1 MTTGQIGGFVN
12 PTMSNFTQTPAPAQN
27 DNNTAPVQQQ
37 ASLGGNNTRFV
48 ATNNPQYTLPP
59 AANNNYQTQYQ
70 PQYQQGVYMNNQSTD
85 MARWAD
91 NIKSQLYPELPN
103 VLLQL
108 ARSCRITP
116 DEYNWL
122 QQVLN
127 IPGQS
132 NRLMDRAIAPF
143 YGRPSVGIT
152 DILDQVRGLMESAI
166 SQRRQETFQRSSY
179 GYNYNPTNYDY
190 NNQFNS
196 FNNSGF
202 NAPGVMMTNDPGFNQ
217 TFNPMAGNF
226 GMMPNTFNP
235 GAIGANSFG
244 NSFQMP
250 PMQGMQQP
258 QMQNDSNNWMSQVN
272 SDNRSVPPRT
282 TPVDN
287 VTRPRVDPNAR
298 YTPKA
303 PAIKQPT
310 GRAENIDVDLD
321 EKTPVVKT
329 PRWSDLRNSC
339 DPDLVESLEAEVDYL
354 TSYLVSVGENKIFQR
369 NFKLKLPTQ
378 STYGAFTDLTTI
390 HTDMMDP
397 AMEESFAHRVIYDS
411 LNIET
416 GINTDNARRVFAQCR
431 QYLLNGKNTGL
442 QPYLQIIA
450 ELEKN
455 KQSLVHVIHSLIT
468 KFNDAASVNFVQ
480 VLDDGAILSFVP
492 CKSLQDIASLMVD
505 NGDETYA
512 VWKEDKV
519 AFSRALS
526 ACISYSFGAFFQ
538 KDEKFDPVL
547 NLDDE
552 NNLAVLAADEGNRI
566 RLKNGMSSRLVF
578 AIGDEKTRKEQIN
591 EFKALA
597 KRHAAIRVKHRV
609 VFHNLNLFD
618 DIEKGDFSAHLPGS
632 ESAEL
637 FLRNLVDKHGTVEL
651 TGLRGEDQFEHPI
664 LVGLTYDGSI
674 IGRRI

>member
-12 PTMSNFTQTPAPAQN
+12 PSMSNFTQTPAPAQ
-27 DNNTAPVQQQ
+27 NNTAPVQQQ
-37 ASLGGNNTRFV
+37 ASLGGSNTHFV
-48 ATNNPQYTLPP
+48 ATSNPQYTLPP
-59 AANNNYQTQYQ
+59 TPTNYQTQYQ
-70 PQYQQGVYMNNQSTD
+70 PQYQQGVYMNNQSPD
-85 MARWAD
+85 MVGWA
-91 NIKSQLYPELPN
+91 NSIKSQLWPELQN
-103 VLLQL
+103 ILLQL
-108 ARSCRITP
+108 VNNCRITS
-116 DEYNWL
+116 DEYQWMR
-122 QQVLN
+122 QVLSDSN
-127 IPGQS
+127 QA
-132 NRLMDRAIAPF
+132 NRLLDRAIAPF
-143 YGRPSVGIT
+143 YGRQGIGLNN
-152 DILDQVRGLMESAI
+152 IVDQIRGLMEAAI
-166 SQRRQETFQRSSY
+166 NQRRQETFQRSSY
-179 GYNYNPTNYDY
+179 GYNYNPTGY
-190 NNQFNS
+190 NNQFNG
-196 FNNSGF
+196 GF
-202 NAPGVMMTNDPGFNQ
+202 NAPGVLMTNAQGFNQ

-244 NSFQMP
+244 NGFQMP
-250 PMQGMQQP
+250 PMQGMQQQP
-258 QMQNDSNNWMSQVN
+258 QMQNNSNNWMSQVN
-272 SDNRSVPPRT
+272 SDNRSVASQA

-310 GRAENIDVDLD
+310 GRAENIDVDLE
-321 EKTPVVKT
+321 EKTSVVKT
-329 PRWSDLRNSC
+329 PRWNDLHNSC
-339 DPDLVESLEAEVDYL
+339 DPDLVEALEAEVDYL

-390 HTDMMDP
+390 HSDMMDP
-397 AMEESFAHRVIYDS
+397 AMEENFAHRVIYDS

-416 GINTDNARRVFAQCR
+416 NINTDNARRVFAQCR

-455 KQSLVHVIHSLIT
+455 KQSLVHVIDSLIT

-492 CKSLQDIASLMVD
+492 CENLQGIASLMTD

-512 VWKEDKV
+512 VWKQDKV

-578 AIGDEKTRKEQIN
+578 ATGDEKTRKEQIN
-591 EFKALA
+591 EFKSLA

-632 ESAEL
+632 ASAEL

-664 LVGLTYDGSI
+664 LIGLTYDGTI

>member
-12 PTMSNFTQTPAPAQN
+12 PSMSNFTQTPAPAQ
-27 DNNTAPVQQQ
+27 NNTAPVQQQ
-37 ASLGGNNTRFV
+37 ASLGGNNTHFV
-48 ATNNPQYTLPP
+48 ATSNPQYTLPP
-59 AANNNYQTQYQ
+59 TATNYQTPYQ
-70 PQYQQGVYMNNQSTD
+70 PQFQQGAYMNNQSPD
-85 MARWAD
+85 MVGWAN
-91 NIKSQLYPELPN
+91 NIKSQLWGELQN
-103 VLLQL
+103 ILLQL
-108 ARSCRITP
+108 GNNCRITP
-116 DEYNWL
+116 DEYQWMR
-122 QQVLN
+122 QVLSDSN
-127 IPGQS
+127 QA
-132 NRLMDRAIAPF
+132 NRLLDRAIAPF
-143 YGRPSVGIT
+143 YGRPSVGLNNIV
-152 DILDQVRGLMESAI
+152 DQIRGLIEAAI
-166 SQRRQETFQRSSY
+166 NQRRQETFQRSVY
-179 GYNYNPTNYDY
+179 GYNYNPNG
-190 NNQFNS
+190 S
-196 FNNSGF
+196 F
-202 NAPGVMMTNDPGFNQ
+202 NAPGVLMTNTQGFNQ

-226 GMMPNTFNP
+226 GMPNTFNP
-235 GAIGANSFG
+235 AAVGANGFG
-244 NSFQMP
+244 GGFQMP
-250 PMQGMQQP
+250 PMQGMQQQP
-258 QMQNDSNNWMSQVN
+258 QMQNNSNNWMSQVN
-272 SDNRSVPPRT
+272 SDNRSVPSCT

-310 GRAENIDVDLD
+310 GRAEDIDVDLN
-321 EKTPVVKT
+321 EKASVVKT
-329 PRWSDLRNSC
+329 PRWNDLHNSC

-390 HTDMMDP
+390 HSDMMDP
-397 AMEESFAHRVIYDS
+397 AMEENFAHRVIYDS

-416 GINTDNARRVFAQCR
+416 NINTDNARRVFAQCR

-455 KQSLVHVIHSLIT
+455 KQSLAHVIDSLIT

-492 CKSLQDIASLMVD
+492 CESLQDIASLMTD

-512 VWKEDKV
+512 VWKQDKV

-664 LVGLTYDGSI
+664 LIGLTYDGTI